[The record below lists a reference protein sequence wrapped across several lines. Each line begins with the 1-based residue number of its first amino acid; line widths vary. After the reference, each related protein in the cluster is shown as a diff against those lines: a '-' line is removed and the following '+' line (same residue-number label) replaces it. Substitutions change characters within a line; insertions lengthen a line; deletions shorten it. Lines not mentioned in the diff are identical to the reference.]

1 MSDFQVVNSSFR
13 DPSGFLFYRDDILYR
28 QINKS
33 YQEHYQHL
41 MESGLYRELVD
52 SKNLIPH
59 EEVDVEPAIPK
70 KSFKIIKPEKILF
83 ISYPYEWSFSQLKE
97 AALTTLRIQKI
108 AMNYDMTL
116 KDANSYNIQFHN
128 GKATMIDTL
137 SFEKYTEGQFWFGYK
152 QFCQHFL
159 APLALMSHKD
169 IRLNQLLRIYIDG
182 IPLDLT
188 AKLLPSSTRLSF
200 SLLSHIHAHAK
211 SQKHFED
218 KKMVKIKEKKLG
230 KNSFIGIIQSLN
242 SGIKKLNW
250 KPKGTE
256 WADYYT
262 DTNYSSKGFEHKK
275 KMIESFFDKT
285 DVNFVW
291 DLGANTGIFSRISSN
306 KGIPTIS
313 FDIDPAAVE
322 KNFLNSV
329 EKQESKILPLLLD
342 LTNPSASIGWE
353 NQERSSLINRGP
365 TDVVLALA
373 LLHHLVI
380 SNNLPMEKIS
390 SFFSKICNYLII
402 EFIPKN
408 DSQVKRLLQNRE
420 DIFDDY
426 SKENFELAFK
436 KYFSFIDSQQ
446 IEDSGRILYIMN
458 NIVQVNST

>member
-13 DPSGFLFYRDDILYR
+13 DPSGFLFYRDNILYR

-41 MESGLYRELVD
+41 MESGLYRELID

-128 GKATMIDTL
+128 GKATLIDTL
-137 SFEKYTEGQFWFGYK
+137 SFEQYTEGQFWIGYR

-169 IRLNQLLRIYIDG
+169 IRLNQLLRIYLDG

-188 AKLLPSSTRLSF
+188 SKLLPLSTRSSF

-230 KNSFIGIIQSLN
+230 KNSFIGIIESLN

-291 DLGANTGIFSRISSN
+291 DLGSNTGIFSRISSN
-306 KGIPTIS
+306 KGISTIS

-322 KNFLNSV
+322 KNFLDSV

-342 LTNPSASIGWE
+342 LTNPSPSTGWE
-353 NQERSSLINRGP
+353 NQERLSLINRGP

-373 LLHHLVI
+373 LLHHLII
-380 SNNLPMEKIS
+380 SNNLPLEKIS

-426 SKENFELAFK
+426 SKENFELNFK

-446 IEDSGRILYIMN
+446 IEDSERILYIMKN
-458 NIVQVNST
+458 LDQKNS

>member
-1 MSDFQVVNSSFR
+1 
-13 DPSGFLFYRDDILYR
+13 
-28 QINKS
+28 
-33 YQEHYQHL
+33 
-41 MESGLYRELVD
+41 
-52 SKNLIPH
+52 
-59 EEVDVEPAIPK
+59 
-70 KSFKIIKPEKILF
+70 
-83 ISYPYEWSFSQLKE
+83 
-97 AALTTLRIQKI
+97 
-108 AMNYDMTL
+108 
-116 KDANSYNIQFHN
+116 
-128 GKATMIDTL
+128 
-137 SFEKYTEGQFWFGYK
+137 
-152 QFCQHFL
+152 
-159 APLALMSHKD
+159 
-169 IRLNQLLRIYIDG
+169 
-182 IPLDLT
+182 
-188 AKLLPSSTRLSF
+188 
-200 SLLSHIHAHAK
+200 
-211 SQKHFED
+211 
-218 KKMVKIKEKKLG
+218 VKIKEKKLG
-230 KNSFIGIIQSLN
+230 KSSFIGIIESLN

-250 KPKGTE
+250 RPKGTE

-262 DTNYSSKGFEHKK
+262 DTNYSSKGFNHKK
-275 KMIESFFDKT
+275 KIIESFFDKT

-380 SNNLPMEKIS
+380 SNNLPLEKIS
-390 SFFSKICNYLII
+390 SFFSNICNYLII

-426 SKENFELAFK
+426 SKENFESAFK
-436 KYFSFIDSQQ
+436 KHFTIIESKQLVDS
-446 IEDSGRILYIMN
+446 ERIMYIMKCE
-458 NIVQVNST
+458 